1 MDFLSLANVG
11 FKFVK
16 TVVDTEP
23 EVNDQDDQE
32 EMNDQ
37 EELDDQ
43 LDDEDFDENDD
54 RDKEDEDF
62 NEDEE
67 EDADDPNNK
76 EFTNGKGTLD
86 DDNQTSDE
94 TDNKKD
100 STENPIAP
108 NSEGGNAYSDAKEPA
123 TEQTDG
129 PLKDAMPRW
138 EDDQKTASDTFV
150 ETKQQVEETQKMAS
164 DEYKDT
170 KLQAEETD
178 QKMAWDT
185 YKDTKQQ
192 AEETRKMASDT
203 YKDTKQQME
212 ETQKMATDTY
222 KDTKQQVEESQKIAA
237 DTYEDANKVM
247 GTANQ
252 PFVTF
257 NNNNN
262 NNAAA
267 ARRKSQQKPQG
278 LGQQQSQGKPQQQQ
292 ESQEEQKPMESGPTP
307 QERQKPQTLQK
318 PRQKARQLQPP
329 PQQKQSASPTQ
340 TQQQPQ
346 ENKVSDTPPNTQLL
360 PQQQQ
365 LEWQQGQ
372 GQQEFQERA
381 ISLWLME
388 ESERDATI
396 VWQSLQ
402 PKSLDKAALNE
413 VICSRTP
420 SQIRNLK
427 RAYFTY
433 FKSELSKDITCIF
446 VIDRNTRELLVAC
459 LDDKARDEGTNVD
472 VNKAKEDATQLYK
485 DGEQKMWGTNNKTFI
500 DIFAKRSRPHL
511 AAVDAAYD
519 KLYGHSLEEAVR
531 KETSRSF
538 MAGLLTLLK
547 CAKNPAKYFA
557 EVLYNSMKGLGTS
570 DTTLIRVV
578 VTRAGIDMED
588 IKKEYEQAYK
598 TSLKDCIHNDTS
610 GDYRTFLLN
619 LLE

>member
-1 MDFLSLANVG
+1 MDDGQKTVLDAYRDMKQQVGEVCQLIAVSLQSWFAAAKQRQQPQPQKVSVPAPQEQQPMESVSTPQPPIQPQERPQQPQKEVSVTPQTQQQQQLSQQEVSVSPPQAQAQRQVNKVSDAPPKMEPQPQKEVSVTPQTQQQQQLSQQEVSVSPPQAQAQRQVNKVSDAPQKMEPQPRQQSETQANPSVREKGTIPSGVVNLPTPEEEAAILYRAFTGRGCDVGRLLRVLTQRDATHRQLIRQQYRKNYGEELSDRIEVTMASYTYKNANAAPARPRPQQKPQGLGQRESQERYPMDSLSLANVG
-11 FKFVK
+11 YKFVK
-16 TVVDTEP
+16 TVADTEP
-23 EVNDQDDQE
+23 EVYDQG
-32 EMNDQ
+32 
-37 EELDDQ
+37 ELDDQ
-43 LDDEDFDENDD
+43 LDEEVFDENDD
-54 RDKEDEDF
+54 RGEGDEDY

-67 EDADDPNNK
+67 EDADDP
-76 EFTNGKGTLD
+76 TC
-86 DDNQTSDE
+86 
-94 TDNKKD
+94 
-100 STENPIAP
+100 
-108 NSEGGNAYSDAKEPA
+108 
-123 TEQTDG
+123 
-129 PLKDAMPRW
+129 
-138 EDDQKTASDTFV
+138 
-150 ETKQQVEETQKMAS
+150 EE
-164 DEYKDT
+164 
-170 KLQAEETD
+170 
-178 QKMAWDT
+178 W
-185 YKDTKQQ
+185 
-192 AEETRKMASDT
+192 R
-203 YKDTKQQME
+203 
-212 ETQKMATDTY
+212 
-222 KDTKQQVEESQKIAA
+222 
-237 DTYEDANKVM
+237 
-247 GTANQ
+247 
-252 PFVTF
+252 
-257 NNNNN
+257 
-262 NNAAA
+262 
-267 ARRKSQQKPQG
+267 
-278 LGQQQSQGKPQQQQ
+278 
-292 ESQEEQKPMESGPTP
+292 
-307 QERQKPQTLQK
+307 
-318 PRQKARQLQPP
+318 
-329 PQQKQSASPTQ
+329 
-340 TQQQPQ
+340 
-346 ENKVSDTPPNTQLL
+346 
-360 PQQQQ
+360 
-365 LEWQQGQ
+365 QGQ
-372 GQQEFQERA
+372 GQREFQERA
-381 ISLWLME
+381 ISLWLMV

-402 PKSLDKAALNE
+402 RKSLDKAALNE

-433 FKSELSKDITCIF
+433 FKSKLSKDITYIF
-446 VIDRNTRELLVAC
+446 VIDRNTKELLVAC